1 MRIVAGSARGRRLVA
16 PAGSSTRPTSDR
28 IRESIFNILGQRF
41 DGGAVLDLFAGSGAM
56 GLEALSR
63 GADRAVLVERDRQ
76 AAAICEQNARSLGFE
91 DRVEILRADVPDAL
105 RTLSRRATRFDLVF
119 LDPPYAEGPGP
130 TLALL
135 GAGEL
140 LAPEGRV
147 VAEHAR
153 REPPDAAY
161 ATLVRTD
168 LRTFGEP
175 AVSFYEREGAPT

>member
-1 MRIVAGSARGRRLVA
+1 MRIVAGSAKGRRLAA
-16 PAGSSTRPTSDR
+16 PAGTGTRPTSDR
-28 IRESIFNILGQRF
+28 IRESIFDILGQRF

-56 GLEALSR
+56 GLEAISR
-63 GADRAVLVERDRQ
+63 GAERAVLVERGRE
-76 AAAICEQNARSLGFE
+76 AAAICEANAASLGFR
-91 DRVEILRADVPDAL
+91 DRVEVLRADAAGAL
-105 RTLSRRATRFDLVF
+105 RTLEGRGARFDLVF

-130 TLALL
+130 TLELL
-135 GAGEL
+135 GASGL
-140 LAPEGRV
+140 LSPCARV

-153 REPPDAAY
+153 RSPPGDSY